1 MIILHIFHKNNFI
14 YQATQILLHF
24 NNIIHNIL
32 KIHNKN
38 KMYYK
43 NNKNKII
50 SKKGHCHKFQLKNRL
65 QKVQQNLNSPN
76 ALNFSIVP

>member
-1 MIILHIFHKNNFI
+1 
-14 YQATQILLHF
+14 
-24 NNIIHNIL
+24 
-32 KIHNKN
+32 
-38 KMYYK
+38 MYYK